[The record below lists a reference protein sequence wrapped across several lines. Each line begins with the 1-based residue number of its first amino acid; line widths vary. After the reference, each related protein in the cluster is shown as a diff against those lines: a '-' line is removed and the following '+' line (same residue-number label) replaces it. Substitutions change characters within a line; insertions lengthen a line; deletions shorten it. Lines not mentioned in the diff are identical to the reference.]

1 MQKIILLEDGIKN
14 YIRHCARERKLS
26 ENTLKSYRIVL
37 NKFRRFIRKNM
48 QIDQIQEVTKE
59 VIRVYLEHLN
69 ESWKSSTARHHI
81 NVVQGFFAY
90 LEEDV
95 YKRQVWKIS
104 TRSLQERW

>member
-1 MQKIILLEDGIKN
+1 MQKIILLEDGIKD

-37 NKFRRFIRKNM
+37 NKFRRFVRKNM

-81 NVVQGFFAY
+81 NVVQGFFF
-90 LEEDV
+90 
-95 YKRQVWKIS
+95 IS
-104 TRSLQERW
+104 GGK